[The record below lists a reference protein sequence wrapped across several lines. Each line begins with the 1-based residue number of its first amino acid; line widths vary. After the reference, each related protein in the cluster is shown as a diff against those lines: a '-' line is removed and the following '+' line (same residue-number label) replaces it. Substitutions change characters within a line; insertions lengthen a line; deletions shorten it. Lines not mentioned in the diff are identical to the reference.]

1 MLERGAPVSVLEDI
15 SVDVEIVLGS
25 CQVPIRQILKM
36 SRGAMIPLD
45 CGHDDPTLVYV
56 NNKLV
61 ARGRVLVNEDQMS
74 LEVTEVVRKG
84 AA

>member
-1 MLERGAPVSVLEDI
+1 MSVLEDI
-15 SVDVEIVLGS
+15 SIEMSVVLGS
-25 CQVPIRQILKM
+25 AQVPIRQILKM

-61 ARGRVLVNEDQMS
+61 AKGQVLVKEDQIS
-74 LEVTEVVRKG
+74 VEIAEVVRKD
-84 AA
+84 AI

>member
-1 MLERGAPVSVLEDI
+1 MSVLEDI
-15 SVDVEIVLGS
+15 SIDMSIVLGS
-25 CQVPIRQILKM
+25 CQLPIRQILKM

-45 CGHDDPTLVYV
+45 CGHEDPTLVYV

-61 ARGRVLVNEDQMS
+61 ARGKVLVSEDKMS

-84 AA
+84 EL